1 MEKLQNRNKRQK
13 VRWDASDST
22 EEAQNN
28 PGMIVKVNL
37 REVVENKM

>member
-1 MEKLQNRNKRQK
+1 MEKLQNRHKRQK
-13 VRWDASDST
+13 VGWDESDST
-22 EEAQNN
+22 ERAQKN